1 MEGLGGGRLLVGG
14 EEEQCLGGVDW
25 EETSTPVP
33 AADSVRSIPP
43 PHTTRQTFPSTH
55 IACFAKPTTPD
66 PSAERPSAF
75 IDTDAKVELVRPIGY
90 ERTVVEK

>member
-43 PHTTRQTFPSTH
+43 PTTTRQTFTSTH
-55 IACFAKPTTPD
+55 LACFAKPTTPH
-66 PSAERPSAF
+66 PSAERPF
-75 IDTDAKVELVRPIGY
+75 IDTDVKVEHVRPIGY